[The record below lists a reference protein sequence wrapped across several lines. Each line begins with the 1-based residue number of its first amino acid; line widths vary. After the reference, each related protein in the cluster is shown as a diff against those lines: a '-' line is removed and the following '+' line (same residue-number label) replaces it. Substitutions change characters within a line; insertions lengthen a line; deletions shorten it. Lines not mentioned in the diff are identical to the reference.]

1 MGKVKLKVFL
11 GYLVLIILSTLII
24 WVIYS
29 EYIKS
34 ERKKYDSNQINE
46 KIMLIN
52 SILANLYQS
61 ESLGRN
67 YAYTG
72 ITKHYDEYISLMD
85 SIDVRISAMEEILDS
100 TTQKSNIDQFK
111 ILINEK
117 KLNLEE
123 LSLIKKDYSIDALYN
138 DALSKINSIP
148 EPKKPTDSE
157 TQLDSIYIQAERK
170 NVLKRIANVFSK
182 QRRDSTLFV
191 IQKQGSESEIESSD
205 YYMNMIKDIR
215 NESIVLEKYIKEK
228 EQKALDNDLII
239 TIQLRQVLSLIE
251 QTELMNSY
259 LKVEKQQENVKKA
272 TIYIIILGSLSL
284 LAIIFFLINISNDI
298 TKSQHY
304 RKSLEK
310 ANAYSE
316 FLLHSK
322 EQFMLSLTHDLKSP
336 LNSIIGFAGLLKNSD
351 SNKEQLNYIDNI
363 KKSSEYILRLIND
376 LLDIARLD
384 SGKLKIDC
392 IPFDMVT
399 LIEDM
404 IENFRPQALSKGLT
418 LIDNISFEGNA
429 WYVNDPMRIKQ
440 ILSNLISNAIKF
452 TEKGSVTICASLIS
466 SQQNTDTIKIDIT
479 DTGIGISTEDM
490 SQLFKEF
497 GRIDSTNDQEGTGLG
512 LVITQKLTTMLKGTI
527 DVESQP
533 ETGSCFSVQLP
544 LDKTDVEPT
553 QNKQTETAKA
563 TDMLSGK
570 TAWLVDDDLILRE
583 MMICI
588 LNPTGLIVNVFDNPI
603 EAIEKFDKGCADF
616 LISDVKMPQMN
627 GLDLVKNIR
636 KKNEG
641 NRLVTILMSGQT
653 EIQDKPDDII
663 FIQKPFQPLQ
673 LITAMLDSIEP

>member
-1 MGKVKLKVFL
+1 MGRVKLKVFL
-11 GYLVLIILSTLII
+11 GYLVLIILSALII
-24 WVIYS
+24 WTIYS

-34 ERKKYDSNQINE
+34 ERKEHDSNRANE

-85 SIDVRISAMEEILDS
+85 SIDVRISAMEEILGNA
-100 TTQKSNIDQFK
+100 TQKSNIDQFK

-123 LSLIKKDYSIDALYN
+123 LSLIKKGYSIDALYN

-157 TQLDSIYIQAERK
+157 TQSDSIYIQTERK

-182 QRRDSTLFV
+182 QRKDSTLFV

-205 YYMNMIKDIR
+205 YYMDIIKDIR

-228 EQKALDNDLII
+228 EQEALDNDLVI
-239 TIQLRQVLSLIE
+239 TTQLRHILSLIE
-251 QTELMNSY
+251 QTELIDSY
-259 LKVEKQQENVKKA
+259 SKVEEQQKNVKKA
-272 TIYIIILGSLSL
+272 TTYIIILGSLSL
-284 LAIIFFLINISNDI
+284 LTIIFFLINISNDI

-336 LNSIIGFAGLLKNSD
+336 LNSIIGFAGLLEN
-351 SNKEQLNYIDNI
+351 SNKEQLSYIDNI

-452 TEKGSVTICASLIS
+452 TEKGSVTICASVIS
-466 SQQNTDTIKIDIT
+466 SQQNTDTIKIDVT

-497 GRIDSTNDQEGTGLG
+497 GRLDSTNKQEGTGLG

-527 DVESQP
+527 DIESQP
-533 ETGSCFSVQLP
+533 GAGSCFSVQLP

-553 QNKQTETAKA
+553 HNKQTETAKA
-563 TDMLSGK
+563 TDILSGK

-583 MMICI
+583 MMVCI

-636 KKNEG
+636 EKNEG